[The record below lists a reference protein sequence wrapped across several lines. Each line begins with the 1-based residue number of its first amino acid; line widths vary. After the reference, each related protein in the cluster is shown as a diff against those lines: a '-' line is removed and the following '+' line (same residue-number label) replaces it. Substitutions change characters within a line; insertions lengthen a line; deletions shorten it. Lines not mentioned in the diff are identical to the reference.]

1 MESSTVIDEV
11 TFTDQEWLNFWTY
24 FNSEPHQKAAVEQL
38 RQHIMK
44 VDPCLLTATA
54 EGVEAYRAGQESGR
68 TSPAGVRLIKEFEG
82 LRLQSYY
89 CASGVLTIGY
99 GSTGPHVYPGQV
111 ITEAVA
117 EDLLRIDLGRFE
129 EAVTEMVKVPLTAH
143 EYDALVSFTFNTG
156 EGAFAQSTLLR
167 RLNAGEDK
175 PTVFKEE
182 LPRWVNGSDGPL
194 PGLVRR
200 RQAEVDLAL
209 S

>member
-1 MESSTVIDEV
+1 MIDDV
-11 TFTDQEWLNFWTY
+11 AFTEQEWLNFWKY
-24 FNSEPHQKAAVEQL
+24 FNSEPHQETAVELL

-44 VDPCLLTATA
+44 VDPCLLTKTA
-54 EGVEAYRAGQESGR
+54 EWVEAYRAGSGER
-68 TSPAGVRLIKEFEG
+68 RMSPEGVELVKEFEG

-99 GSTGPHVYPGQV
+99 GSTGQHVYPGQI
-111 ITEAVA
+111 ITEEVA

-129 EAVTEMVKVPLTAH
+129 DGVRELVNVDLTAH
-143 EYDALVSFTFNTG
+143 EFDALVSFSFNTG
-156 EGAFAQSTLLR
+156 VSALEHSTLLR

-182 LPRWVNGSDGPL
+182 LPRWVNGSNGPL

-200 RQAEVDLAL
+200 RQAEIDLAL

>member
-1 MESSTVIDEV
+1 MGSLLVIDQV
-11 TFTDQEWLNFWTY
+11 TFTEQEWLNFWKY
-24 FNSEPHQKAAVEQL
+24 FNNEAHQEEAVLLLREHILKA
-38 RQHIMK
+38 
-44 VDPCLLTATA
+44 DPCLLTKTA
-54 EGVEAYRAGQESGR
+54 AWVELYRESPKTGR
-68 TSPAGVRLIKEFEG
+68 TSPAGVALIKEFEG

-99 GSTGPHVYPGQV
+99 GSTGQHVYPGQV
-111 ITEAVA
+111 ITEEVA

-129 EAVTEMVKVPLTAH
+129 EGVRELAKVDLTTN
-143 EYDALVSFTFNTG
+143 EFDALVSFSFNTG
-156 EGAFAQSTLLR
+156 VAALEHSTLLR

-182 LPRWVNGSDGPL
+182 LPRWVNGSNGPL

>member
-1 MESSTVIDEV
+1 MIEDVAFSEE
-11 TFTDQEWLNFWTY
+11 QWLNFWKY
-24 FNSEPHQKAAVEQL
+24 FNNELHQEQAVEVL

-44 VDPCLLTATA
+44 VDPCLLTDTA
-54 EGVEAYRAGQESGR
+54 DWVEMFRAGPKTGR
-68 TSPAGVRLIKEFEG
+68 TSPEGVALIKEFEG

-99 GSTGPHVYPGQV
+99 GSTGPHVYPGQ
-111 ITEAVA
+111 IISEEVA

-129 EAVTEMVKVPLTAH
+129 DGVRELVKVDITTH
-143 EYDALVSFTFNTG
+143 EFDALVSFSFNCG
-156 EGAFAQSTLLR
+156 VAAFEHSTLLR

-182 LPRWVNGSDGPL
+182 LPKWVNGSNGPL

>member
-1 MESSTVIDEV
+1 M
-11 TFTDQEWLNFWTY
+11 
-24 FNSEPHQKAAVEQL
+24 A
-38 RQHIMK
+38 
-44 VDPCLLTATA
+44 
-54 EGVEAYRAGQESGR
+54 
-68 TSPAGVRLIKEFEG
+68 LIKEFEG

-99 GSTGPHVYPGQV
+99 GSTGPHVYPGQT
-111 ITEAVA
+111 ITEEVA

-129 EAVTEMVKVPLTAH
+129 DGVRELVEVELTTH
-143 EYDALVSFTFNTG
+143 EFDALVSFSFNTG
-156 EGAFAQSTLLR
+156 VGAFEHSTLLR

-182 LPRWVNGSDGPL
+182 LPRWVNGSNGPL

-200 RQAEVDLAL
+200 RQAEIDLAL